1 MAGIAWRGTRLP
13 RVELAFEIVFA
24 AALVVVAASLVA
36 AAYDRLPGA
45 VSLAAAVTFAVAA
58 IGAGIAF
65 GINLTEDFAESEP
78 LLLAAGG
85 LALAALLEGV
95 LYALGRGL
103 KRARDLEQV
112 GESARVGLET
122 YLEEHLARRKAELER
137 TLARERANA
146 SHVLGEQERRL
157 AEERRDQIARQA
169 ERARVELAEVV
180 SSAQERLESRLMA
193 WAADLDR
200 GQRELEAQLAV
211 LSQRQGEALT
221 AYDAR
226 LSADAERLAGAT
238 EEQRQAL
245 QQLRAEFKRMATEVL
260 QEGHTEVDAHAA
272 ERRRA
277 LHEVS
282 ERLRARERSLREQ
295 IDREEADA
303 RSRVAAGLAEAERR
317 QLDQLE
323 RSLER
328 AANRLGEEAER
339 RFDSQI
345 KESREKSAERLSRE
359 LDKSIEEFG
368 RQAEKEVSDRINDLA
383 RITAD
388 RMQRR
393 VSEVARGAEAQHEVS
408 AERLRLVG
416 ERLDQALAAAE
427 ERIAAFETQV
437 ELELETKL
445 GALERAL
452 RAAERE

>member
-1 MAGIAWRGTRLP
+1 
-13 RVELAFEIVFA
+13 VELAFEIVFA
-24 AALVVVAASLVA
+24 AALVAVAVSLVA
-36 AAYDRLPGA
+36 AAYNRLPGA
-45 VSLAAAVTFAVAA
+45 ASLAAAVTFAVAA
-58 IGAGIAF
+58 IAAGIAF
-65 GINLTEDFAESEP
+65 GINLTEDFADSEP

-103 KRARDLEQV
+103 RRARELEQV
-112 GESARVGLET
+112 GDSARAGLET
-122 YLEEHLARRKAELER
+122 FLEEHTERRRAELER

-157 AEERRDQIARQA
+157 SEERRDQIARQT

-180 SSAQERLESRLMA
+180 TSAQERLESRLTA

-200 GQRELEAQLAV
+200 GQRELEAQLSV
-211 LSQRQGEALT
+211 LGQRQGEAL
-221 AYDAR
+221 AEYDAR
-226 LSADAERLAGAT
+226 LRADAERLATAT

-245 QQLRAEFKRMATEVL
+245 QQLRAEFKRIATEVL
-260 QEGHTEVDAHAA
+260 QEGQSELETHAA

-277 LHEVS
+277 LHEVG
-282 ERLRARERSLREQ
+282 ERLRTRERGLREQ
-295 IDREEADA
+295 IDREEAEA
-303 RSRVAAGLAEAERR
+303 RSRVAAGLGEVERR
-317 QLDQLE
+317 QLAQLEKALE
-323 RSLER
+323 RS
-328 AANRLGEEAER
+328 ANRLGEEAER

-345 KESREKSAERLSRE
+345 KESRERSAERLTRE
-359 LDKSIEEFG
+359 LDKSIEQFV

-383 RITAD
+383 RITAE

-393 VSEVARGAEAQHEVS
+393 VSEIARGAEAQHEVS

-427 ERIAAFETQV
+427 ERIAAFEAQI